1 MIYSPVF
8 DELRLDYSFSCKCS
22 YFLSGAEGIR
32 TPDLRRANATRRIR
46 ERPFTSEMC
55 CKSVYFDGRHRI
67 VGSPNP
73 VGYRL
78 GWCQVGV
85 KSRLQTGVGCRNSPR
100 VQSWSTID
108 EERR

>member
-1 MIYSPVF
+1 
-8 DELRLDYSFSCKCS
+8 
-22 YFLSGAEGIR
+22 
-32 TPDLRRANATRRIR
+32 
-46 ERPFTSEMC
+46 MC
-55 CKSVYFDGRHRI
+55 CKSVYYDGRHRI

-108 EERR
+108 EERRRTALAEKERKAHSVGKDNIRKIGASGNSTVYRSATTGRYVTRSA